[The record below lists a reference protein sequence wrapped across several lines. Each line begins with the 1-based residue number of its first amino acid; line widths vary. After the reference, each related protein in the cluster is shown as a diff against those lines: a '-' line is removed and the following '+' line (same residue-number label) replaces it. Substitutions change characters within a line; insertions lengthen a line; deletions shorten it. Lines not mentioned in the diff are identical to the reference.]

1 MFYIYILH
9 SPAFDKYYIGFT
21 DDFNQRLLSHNST
34 ERNTYTKKYRPWKI
48 VAVFECGDDRGF
60 ALKVEKF
67 IKKQKS
73 RNLLQKMI
81 GGDKLDGILAQ
92 LVPPFGR
99 ASLPRISNSLSWRQG
114 GLEKL
119 QKSKIFYFSGL
130 ESRERSD
137 SWIIRGSPEASG
149 SKKRSFKKAAI
160 LGGFFIFRNVLH
172 LHPPFPCFR

>member
-119 QKSKIFYFSGL
+119 QKSIPKVRDLFFGINQ
-130 ESRERSD
+130 RV
-137 SWIIRGSPEASG
+137 PKVSG
-149 SKKRSFKKAAI
+149 SNKRSFKKGLQIIAGLLLF
-160 LGGFFIFRNVLH
+160 LGL
-172 LHPPFPCFR
+172 CFTSTFSTPLLSINIT